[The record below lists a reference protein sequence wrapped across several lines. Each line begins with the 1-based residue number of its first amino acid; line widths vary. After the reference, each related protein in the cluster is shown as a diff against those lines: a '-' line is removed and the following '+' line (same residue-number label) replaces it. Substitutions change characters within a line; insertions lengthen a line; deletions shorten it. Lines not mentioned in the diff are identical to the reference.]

1 MARAVNL
8 LLTSGGLRNG
18 SMLGA
23 LRDMLGR
30 PFAAANVVYIPT
42 ASVAQPGDHGW
53 LLEDMNRLH
62 GLGWR
67 EFDVLDLNGLPPQVV
82 LERLRHADVVY
93 GSGGNHYHLA
103 RSITGN
109 DLADGFLEALESRV
123 YVGLSA
129 GSMIFSRNLTEHSA
143 RVIGD
148 SADLHL
154 LGATTVESPFG
165 LFDWYLKPHLY
176 SPDFPERDDAWADR
190 IAGQADFPIYF
201 IDDESAVRVVDGTTD
216 VVSEGR
222 WRFHP
227 DASAEVT
234 SGADAG

>member
-1 MARAVNL
+1 MEL
-8 LLTSGGLRNG
+8 LLTSAGLRNET
-18 SMLGA
+18 LRDA
-23 LRDMLGR
+23 LRDMLGK
-30 PFAAANVVYIPT
+30 PFGSANIVYVPT
-42 ASVAQPGDHGW
+42 ASMAESGDHGW
-53 LLEDMNRLH
+53 LLADMNRLH

-67 EFDVLDLNGLPPQVV
+67 EFDVLELNGLPR
-82 LERLRHADVVY
+82 RLVRDRLLRADVMYV
-93 GSGGNHYHLA
+93 GGGNHYHLA

-109 DLADGFLEALESRV
+109 DLADGFLEALAGRV

-143 RVIGD
+143 DVIGD
-148 SADLHL
+148 TADLHVL
-154 LGATTVESPFG
+154 DAATVKSPFG

-190 IAGQADFPIYF
+190 IVARADFPIYF
-201 IDDESAVRVVDGTTD
+201 IDDDTAMRVSDDKVD

-227 DASAEVT
+227 
-234 SGADAG
+234 